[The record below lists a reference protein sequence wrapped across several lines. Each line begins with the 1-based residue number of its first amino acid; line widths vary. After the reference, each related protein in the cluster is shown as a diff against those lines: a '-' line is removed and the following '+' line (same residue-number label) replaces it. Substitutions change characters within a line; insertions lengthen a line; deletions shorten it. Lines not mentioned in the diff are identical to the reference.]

1 MTIAETLRKSVLQAA
16 IQGKLTNQL
25 PDDGNAA
32 DLLAE
37 IKAEKARLI
46 KEGKLKKEKP
56 LPEITEDEI
65 PFDIPENWMWCR
77 LGYMSFNN
85 GQKKPSKQFTY
96 IDISSIDNKRN
107 KLGESNSTIN
117 AQDAPSR
124 ARKIVHEGDIIY
136 ATVRPYL
143 HNICIIDR
151 EIEPEPIASTGFA
164 VVSTGNK
171 LTNKYLFNVFLSPM
185 FDNYAND
192 SENAKGVAYPAINDL
207 KFQKALI
214 PLPPLSEQKRIVE
227 KIEEILP
234 EIEKLEKN
242 ENQLKS
248 IQTVFPAKM
257 KNSILQH
264 AIQGKLTEQLPSDGD
279 ANELLTQIKAEKAKL
294 IKEGKLKKEKT
305 LPPIS
310 ADEIPFEIPE
320 NWVWCRLGEISRLVT
335 KGTTPRGGNVAY
347 LEKGIGF
354 LRAENVQGLDK
365 IDKSN
370 IKFISE
376 NTHKGCLKRSI
387 LDEYDVLVTIAGTL
401 GRTAIVQPDELPLN
415 TNQAISIIRLV
426 NIKSINLLYLIYA
439 INSPIIQGLLTN
451 QKKIT
456 AIPNL
461 TLEIISNLSIPL
473 PPLSEQERIVEKLEE
488 LLPLCGGLG

>member
-37 IKAEKARLI
+37 IKAEKAKLI

-56 LPEITEDEI
+56 LPRISEDEI

-77 LGYMSFNN
+77 LGDMSFNN

-107 KLGESNSTIN
+107 KLGESNSIIN

-151 EIEPEPIASTGFA
+151 EIEPEPITSTGFA

-234 EIEKLEKN
+234 EIEKLEKS

-248 IQTVFPAKM
+248 IQTIFPAKM

-264 AIQGKLTEQLPSDGD
+264 AIQGKLTEQSPSDGD

-294 IKEGKLKKEKT
+294 IKDGKLKKEKP

-310 ADEIPFEIPE
+310 EDEIPFEIPE
-320 NWVWCRLGEISRLVT
+320 NWVWCRLGEIIEMIYGKSLTKAQCITDGKYPVFGSNGIVGYYNKFLTKKNTIIVGRKGSAGALNICKSPSWTTDVSYYIEENDFLNLYFTYYLLKSLRLE
-335 KGTTPRGGNVAY
+335 GIG
-347 LEKGIGF
+347 KGIKPGVN
-354 LRAENVQGLDK
+354 RNDAY
-365 IDKSN
+365 N
-370 IKFISE
+370 I
-376 NTHKGCLKRSI
+376 
-387 LDEYDVLVTIAGTL
+387 
-401 GRTAIVQPDELPLN
+401 P
-415 TNQAISIIRLV
+415 
-426 NIKSINLLYLIYA
+426 
-439 INSPIIQGLLTN
+439 
-451 QKKIT
+451 
-456 AIPNL
+456 
-461 TLEIISNLSIPL
+461 IPL
-473 PPLSEQERIVEKLEE
+473 PPLSEQERIVEKLDE
-488 LLPLCGGLG
+488 LLPLCEGLG